1 MSTTTPGGRRWS
13 VVLLVVAT
21 VGGVGTTMT
30 WVRAQGSVIPS
41 STDLTDRAV
50 TRSGA
55 PVELAAR
62 GVVGLAG
69 AVALVAACLLAA
81 LALWAVSP
89 GYRRARAGYAAIGG
103 STVGIAAVVWFLT
116 DAAAHSS
123 VFGAAVD
130 VQTDTVEVSAWA
142 PGHAVLLRDHLSR
155 WCDAGAA
162 SGSRRPHTSQR
173 RSSRAL
179 HAAASPEF
187 WEHDAQ
193 SMTPNMI
200 DIPAAM
206 QICEISPAKAS
217 TSDVV
222 PARRRRSR

>member
-21 VGGVGTTMT
+21 VGGVATTMT

-89 GYRRARAGYAAIGG
+89 GYRRARGGYAAIGG
-103 STVGIAAVVWFLT
+103 SAVGIAAVEWFLT

-130 VQTDTVEVSAWA
+130 VQTDTVEVSAWPPVTLCCFVITCLVGVMLVPRA
-142 PGHAVLLRDHLSR
+142 DRDDR
-155 WCDAGAA
+155 TPANDVPAEPCTPP
-162 SGSRRPHTSQR
+162 PHPNS
-173 RSSRAL
+173 
-179 HAAASPEF
+179 
-187 WEHDAQ
+187 Q
-193 SMTPNMI
+193 SMTLR
-200 DIPAAM
+200 A
-206 QICEISPAKAS
+206 
-217 TSDVV
+217 
-222 PARRRRSR
+222 